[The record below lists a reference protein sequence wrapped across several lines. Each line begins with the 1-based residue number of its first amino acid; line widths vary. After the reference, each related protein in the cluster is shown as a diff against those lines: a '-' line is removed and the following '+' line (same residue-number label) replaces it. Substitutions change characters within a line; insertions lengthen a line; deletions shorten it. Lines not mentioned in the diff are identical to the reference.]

1 MPPRSSL
8 HPPLSGQVS
17 LDLRETDAYALN
29 MSSKSMR
36 GPLPPLFRLSIFPRE
51 RDILSSYAFIASFG
65 RLALVPTL
73 SRASTTGWSEGPAY
87 HATSHRLFWCSEAR
101 TDRREEAQ
109 V

>member
-65 RLALVPTL
+65 LALALCLPTQGPQPL
-73 SRASTTGWSEGPAY
+73 AGVMGLLATQPPKVLGRA
-87 HATSHRLFWCSEAR
+87 H
-101 TDRREEAQ
+101 
-109 V
+109 